1 MRTKQER
8 ENDLGFWM
16 GKVCRL
22 HHAHI
27 HNTLEGMGVYR
38 GQPPLLFFLIE
49 NDGST
54 HRELAEFLHV
64 TPATVSN
71 MVKRMEKNGLV
82 KRQSDPHDER
92 ISRVFITDQGR
103 RSSEDIEQVFAQI
116 EKEIVKGFTV
126 EEAQQLKTFFLRI
139 YENLLPKNEL
149 KQ

>member
-1 MRTKQER
+1 MKPKEER
-8 ENDLGFWM
+8 EKDLGFWM

-82 KRQSDPHDER
+82 VRMADLHDER
-92 ISRVFITDQGR
+92 VSRVFITDQGR
-103 RSSEDIEQVFAQI
+103 RISEDIERVFAQI
-116 EKEIVKGFTV
+116 EAEIIKGFTV
-126 EEAQQLKTFFLRI
+126 EETEQMKNYLQRI
-139 YENLLPKNEL
+139 YKNLLPKTEL
-149 KQ
+149 K